1 MPLSWGPWS
10 SFPHTAHREG
20 VLLARCLALG
30 LADGVEGGCEG
41 GCWPLQEACQPACRA
56 LPLTCSGVLCS
67 PGIEAVSHG
76 CPRAVSSLN

>member
-41 GCWPLQEACQPACRA
+41 GCWQLQEACQPAC
-56 LPLTCSGVLCS
+56 
-67 PGIEAVSHG
+67 
-76 CPRAVSSLN
+76 